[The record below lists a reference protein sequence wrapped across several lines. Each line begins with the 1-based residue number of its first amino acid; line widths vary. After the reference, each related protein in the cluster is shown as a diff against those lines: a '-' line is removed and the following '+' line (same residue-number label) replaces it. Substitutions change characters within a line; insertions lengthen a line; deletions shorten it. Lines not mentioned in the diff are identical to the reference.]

1 MLEPKFQS
9 ESEKSRDMQAR
20 KKPTAQKGKN
30 VRFSEELYEAAN
42 AMADAAHRSA
52 QKQLE
57 YWAQLGRLADQML
70 SSPQAAA
77 LLSNESFISE
87 ISISKNSTPSI
98 DNVMAEIEQDRASGA
113 LKAKVTQ
120 ASVVYDVGK
129 SDGLIRR
136 IDSNGNATLGALVD
150 GEFVQR

>member
-1 MLEPKFQS
+1 MLEPKLQS
-9 ESEKSRDMQAR
+9 EPGKSHDTKPR
-20 KKPTAQKGKN
+20 KKPATQKGKN
-30 VRFSEELYEAAN
+30 VRFSEELYEAAD

-87 ISISKNSTPSI
+87 ISLSKNSTPSV
-98 DNVMAEIEQDRASGA
+98 DDVMAEIEHDRANGA

-120 ASVVYDVGK
+120 ASVIYDVGEG
-129 SDGLIRR
+129 DGTIRR
-136 IDSNGNATLGALVD
+136 IDSNGKVTLGALID
-150 GEFVQR
+150 GEFVQQ